1 MPQRSKQKKK
11 PVIVFGAS
19 GHAKVVIDVLE
30 NQGGYE
36 VNCLIDDNPVI
47 KGQSIYGYR
56 VSGGKADLLAE
67 DCGEYL
73 VAIGNNRIRQEIA
86 SWMEQKGFTL
96 ATAAVH
102 PSCQLARGVS
112 IGDGTVVM
120 AGSVV
125 NSDSVI
131 GKNTI
136 INTGATIDHDCCI
149 GNSVHVAPG
158 ATICG
163 GVLVGDLT
171 LIGAGATIHPNV
183 KIGKNV
189 TVGAGATVLNDVED
203 NVSVVGTPAKV
214 IK

>member
-1 MPQRSKQKKK
+1 MPQNANQKKK
-11 PVIVFGAS
+11 PVVIFGAS
-19 GHAKVVIDVLE
+19 GHAKVMIDVLE
-30 NQGGYE
+30 NQGLYE
-36 VNCLIDDNPVI
+36 VASLVDDNPAI
-47 KGQSIYGYR
+47 KGQNIYGYR
-56 VSGGKADLLAE
+56 VTGGKDDLSKK
-67 DCGEYL
+67 DCSECL
-73 VAIGNNRIRQEIA
+73 VAIGDNRIRQEIA
-86 SWMEQKGFTL
+86 DWMEQKGFTL

-112 IGDGTVVM
+112 IGDGSVAM

-131 GKNTI
+131 GGNTI
-136 INTGATIDHDCCI
+136 INTGATIDHDCRV
-149 GNSVHVAPG
+149 GDSVHVAPG

>member
-1 MPQRSKQKKK
+1 MEII
-11 PVIVFGAS
+11 VIGAS

-30 NQGGYE
+30 KQGAY
-36 VNCLIDDNPVI
+36 NAISLIDDNPEL
-47 KGQSIYGYR
+47 KGLDIYGYK
-56 VSGGKADLLAE
+56 VLGGKTDISSRNGNL
-67 DCGEYL
+67 CL
-73 VAIGNNRIRQEIA
+73 VAIGDNRIRYEVS
-86 SWMEQKGFTL
+86 SWLELNGFSL
-96 ATAAVH
+96 SEAVVH
-102 PSCQLARGVS
+102 PSAQLARGSS
-112 IGDGTVVM
+112 IGSGSVVM

-125 NSDSVI
+125 NSDSSV
-131 GKNTI
+131 GKNTV
-136 INTGATIDHDCCI
+136 INTGATIDHDCLI

-163 GVLVGDLT
+163 GVSVGDLT

>member
-1 MPQRSKQKKK
+1 MPQSAKQEKK

-30 NQGGYE
+30 NQGRYE
-36 VNCLIDDNPVI
+36 VACLIDDNPSI
-47 KGQSIYGYR
+47 KGQNIYGYR
-56 VSGGKADLLAE
+56 VTGGKAGLTAKGCG
-67 DCGEYL
+67 DCL
-73 VAIGNNRIRQEIA
+73 IAIGDNRVRQEIA
-86 SWMEQKGFTL
+86 AWVELKGFKL
-96 ATAAVH
+96 ARAVVH
-102 PSCQLARGVS
+102 PSCQLARGVT
-112 IGDGTVVM
+112 IGDGSVAM

-136 INTGATIDHDCCI
+136 INTGATVDHDCRI
-149 GNSVHVAPG
+149 GDSVHVAPG
-158 ATICG
+158 VTICG